1 MSNDII
7 ECDKN
12 IDLYN
17 KNINDINTNKN
28 INLKLDDL
36 KLELSNV
43 ETLYNRKNKS
53 IMDLNGKILVC
64 KTQIDIINKKIEEA
78 KEIEKEYKIYD
89 LYVKSVNR
97 DGIPFD
103 VIKATVPEVE
113 REVNSILSQITNF
126 TAMFETDGKNVIP
139 YIVYDDKQWL
149 MSLTSGFERFV
160 LSLAIRIALVN
171 ISNLPRP
178 SFLIIDEGFG
188 VLDSEN
194 LPSMHILFSYLKAN
208 FDFILVI
215 SHLEALRDMVDM
227 QIEITKDNGFSK
239 INMA

>member
-1 MSNDII
+1 MFN
-7 ECDKN
+7 
-12 IDLYN
+12 N
-17 KNINDINTNKN
+17 KNLFD
-28 INLKLDDL
+28 
-36 KLELSNV
+36 LSN
-43 ETLYNRKNKS
+43 YDKKNKLYDPTNNKV
-53 IMDLNGKILVC
+53 IGKFKNEC
-64 KTQIDIINKKIEEA
+64 PNT
-78 KEIEKEYKIYD
+78 
-89 LYVKSVNR
+89 
-97 DGIPFD
+97 
-103 VIKATVPEVE
+103 
-113 REVNSILSQITNF
+113 QITNF